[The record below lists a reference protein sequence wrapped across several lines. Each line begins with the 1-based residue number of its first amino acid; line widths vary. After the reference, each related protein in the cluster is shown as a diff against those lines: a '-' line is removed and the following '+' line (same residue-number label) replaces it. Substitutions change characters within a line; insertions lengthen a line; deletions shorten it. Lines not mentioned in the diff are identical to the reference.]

1 MVGIY
6 NSKDLDKFLKKL
18 ATRSSGESAGQA
30 VREMIEAVRS
40 EGDAALNRYTQKFDG
55 IPKAYEVPK
64 EQIEEAYRS
73 TDKGFI
79 RALENARD
87 NIYDFHIR
95 QKRQGYVVAER
106 EGIILG
112 YRILPLGKVGL
123 YVPGG
128 TAAYPSS
135 VLMNAIPARIA
146 GVDEIIMVTPPS
158 RDGGANRDILAA
170 CRICQIDRVFIA
182 GGAQAVAALAF
193 GTETIPKVDKI
204 IGPGNVYVATAKKY
218 LFGEVD
224 IDMIA
229 GPSEILIIADEFA
242 DPAFVTADMMS
253 QAEHDP
259 MSSSMLVTTS
269 SELARK
275 VIFEL
280 KEQVERLER
289 KGIILK
295 SLKDYG
301 AIIIAESLKEACDIS
316 NLIAPE
322 HLEIMTERPFELLG
336 NIKNAGSVFLGS
348 HTPEPLGD
356 YYSGTN
362 HVLPTN
368 GTARFFS
375 CLGVDS
381 FVKRSAFTYYSESAL
396 KECAEDIIEIANR
409 EGLSAHANSVSVRLK
424 RGKACTD

>member
-1 MVGIY
+1 M
-6 NSKDLDKFLKKL
+6 
-18 ATRSSGESAGQA
+18 
-30 VREMIEAVRS
+30 
-40 EGDAALNRYTQKFDG
+40 
-55 IPKAYEVPK
+55 
-64 EQIEEAYRS
+64 
-73 TDKGFI
+73 
-79 RALENARD
+79 
-87 NIYDFHIR
+87 
-95 QKRQGYVVAER
+95 
-106 EGIILG
+106 
-112 YRILPLGKVGL
+112 
-123 YVPGG
+123 
-128 TAAYPSS
+128 
-135 VLMNAIPARIA
+135 
-146 GVDEIIMVTPPS
+146 
-158 RDGGANRDILAA
+158 
-170 CRICQIDRVFIA
+170 
-182 GGAQAVAALAF
+182 
-193 GTETIPKVDKI
+193 
-204 IGPGNVYVATAKKY
+204 
-218 LFGEVD
+218 
-224 IDMIA
+224 
-229 GPSEILIIADEFA
+229 
-242 DPAFVTADMMS
+242 
-253 QAEHDP
+253 
-259 MSSSMLVTTS
+259 
-269 SELARK
+269 
-275 VIFEL
+275 
-280 KEQVERLER
+280 ERLER